1 VDDRAQLDATMYPE
15 RTEDPDGPFTVS
27 DVLLPAQTSGAAGFI
42 AGISSAALRL
52 SCNAM

>member
-15 RTEDPDGPFTVS
+15 RIADPDEAFTVS
-27 DVLLPAQTSGAAGFI
+27 DVVPAQTPGTAGFI
-42 AGISSAALRL
+42 AGISKATLRL

>member
-15 RTEDPDGPFTVS
+15 RTADPDGLCTVS
-27 DVLLPAQTSGAAGFI
+27 DVLPAQTSGAAGFI
-42 AGISSAALRL
+42 AGISRAALRL